1 MSSLASLAQALGI
14 AYASGINL
22 YATVALLGLA
32 ERYDWVGPLPAALAV
47 VGSWWVIG
55 LAAALYLFEFVATLV
70 PGVASAWETFHTV
83 VRPPAA
89 AALAIA
95 TAWHG
100 DALFV
105 LVAALLGGGL
115 ALTTHAT
122 KLGLRYAIDTSPEPV
137 TNGAAN
143 VAELGVVAAVTYA
156 IWQHPYVTLALA
168 LLLLVALMIAV
179 RLIWRALRRVFRG
192 NWMPKPGLMQSPRC
206 STPRVSA
213 AVRTSDD
220 QIVD

>member
-1 MSSLASLAQALGI
+1 MSPLASLAQALGV
-14 AYASGINL
+14 AYAAGINL

-32 ERYDWVGPLPAALAV
+32 ERYDWVGPLPASLGV

-55 LAAALYLFEFVATLV
+55 LAVLLYVFEFVATLV

-105 LVAALLGGGL
+105 VVAALLGGGL

-143 VAELGVVAAVTYA
+143 AAELGVVAAVTYT
-156 IWQHPYVTLALA
+156 IWHHPFVTLALA

-220 QIVD
+220 RIVD